1 MATAARPDGS
11 SETRRL
17 PRERPLG
24 IFCVEG
30 AWSPKLTS
38 KASVRDLLE
47 LLQKMD
53 GIPFIHHPVDT
64 VEGLL
69 DALRRWKQK
78 QYARYSLGYLA
89 FHGEPGRIQVGRR
102 SVSLGELGEALRGS
116 SEKILYFGSCSVL
129 RVPGHD
135 LDAFCDLS
143 GSPCIIGFT
152 QDVDW
157 LESAA
162 LDLILLDAIARRRD
176 PGDVRQ
182 WLVEEFQGLADR
194 LGLRVCC
201 ASAFGGP
208 QIR

>member
-1 MATAARPDGS
+1 MSTPSGPEIRARQ
-11 SETRRL
+11 R
-17 PRERPLG
+17 RERPLG

-30 AWSPKLTS
+30 AWSTKLTS

-47 LLQKMD
+47 LLEKVD
-53 GIPFIHHPVDT
+53 GIRFIHHPVDS
-64 VEGLL
+64 VEGLF
-69 DALRRWKQK
+69 DAVRRWNQK
-78 QYARYSLGYLA
+78 QYARYSLGYFA
-89 FHGEPGRIQVGRR
+89 FHGEPGRIQIGRR
-102 SVSLGELGEALRGS
+102 TVSLQALGEALRGS
-116 SEKILYFGSCSVL
+116 SGKILYFGSCSVL
-129 RVPGHD
+129 RVPSRE
-135 LDAFCDLS
+135 LDAFCDLC

-152 QDVDW
+152 RDVEW

-176 PGDVRQ
+176 PSGVRQ
-182 WLVEEFQGLADR
+182 WLVREFRGLADR

>member
-1 MATAARPDGS
+1 M
-11 SETRRL
+11 
-17 PRERPLG
+17 RERPLG

-38 KASVRDLLE
+38 RASVRDLLE
-47 LLQKMD
+47 LLEKVD

-64 VEGLL
+64 VDGLL
-69 DALRRWKQK
+69 DALRRWNQK
-78 QYARYSLGYLA
+78 QYARYSLGYFA
-89 FHGEPGRIQVGRR
+89 FHGEPGRIQIGRR
-102 SVSLGELGEALRGS
+102 SVSLEELGEALRGS
-116 SEKILYFGSCSVL
+116 SDKILYFGSCSVL

-152 QDVDW
+152 QDVGW

-176 PGDVRQ
+176 PRDVRQ
-182 WLVEEFQGLADR
+182 WLVEEFRGLADR